1 MTQYQKQKKDNK
13 NKRIKNDVNKETVV
27 FLRHIDYA
35 RVRGFDLRQLLK
47 HEIVPVSFYLTKDG
61 LFRKSV
67 KSELTKGLKGLLKKK
82 YQDFFYIMINS

>member
-1 MTQYQKQKKDNK
+1 M
-13 NKRIKNDVNKETVV
+13 

-47 HEIVPVSFYLTKDG
+47 HKIVPVSFYLTKDG

-67 KSELTKGLKGLLKKK
+67 KSELTKELKELLKKSTK
-82 YQDFFYIMINS
+82 TFFLRYGHYLRI